1 MQPSSFTNIGRW
13 LWQQTISDDNMIN
26 ANLELRNVKFE
37 MPEKTF
43 RIWELLKF
51 GSFWYKNENLC
62 QKTLFVTTRMT
73 KTDDENN
80 NQNSYESEIGLFGEN
95 EKSML
100 NSIRLS
106 LTQAF

>member
-1 MQPSSFTNIGRW
+1 MAMTTNDKRRQM
-13 LWQQTISDDNMIN
+13 LN
-26 ANLELRNVKFE
+26 ANLELQTVNFE
-37 MPEKTF
+37 MHEKTS

-62 QKTLFVTTRMT
+62 QKKLFVTTRMT
-73 KTDDENN
+73 KIDDENN

-100 NSIRLS
+100 KSIRLS
-106 LTQAF
+106 